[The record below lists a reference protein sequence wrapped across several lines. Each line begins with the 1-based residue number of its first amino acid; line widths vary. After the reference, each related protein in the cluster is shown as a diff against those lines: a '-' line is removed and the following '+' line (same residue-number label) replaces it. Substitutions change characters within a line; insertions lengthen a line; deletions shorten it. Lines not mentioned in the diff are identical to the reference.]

1 MRGVERWMGPMFRAV
16 TRLEEICLATGILGI
31 ALLTIA
37 NVLLRSIVG
46 QSLLFAEEVS
56 RFLIVFVTFVGIG
69 YAASKGRHI
78 RMTALYDA
86 MPLRA
91 RKVLMLFI
99 TASTS
104 LLLFS
109 LTWLALRYTLGTVR
123 ELGTVSPVLRV
134 PRYLVYLSAPF
145 GFFLGGVQYLL
156 AFVKNLYTS
165 EVYLSFE
172 KLDEYDEAPP
182 SNI

>member
-1 MRGVERWMGPMFRAV
+1 MRWIERWTGPMFRAV
-16 TRLEEICLATGILGI
+16 TRLEELCLATGILGI

-37 NVLLRSIVG
+37 NVLVRTTLG
-46 QSLLFAEEVS
+46 TSLLFAEEVS

-69 YAASKGRHI
+69 YATSKGRHI

-86 MPLRA
+86 LPLRT
-91 RKVLMLFI
+91 RKALMLVI

-104 LLLFS
+104 LLLFA

-123 ELGTVSPVLRV
+123 ELGAVSPVLQV

-145 GFFLGGVQYLL
+145 GFFLGAVQYLL
-156 AFVKNLYTS
+156 AFLKNLSTS

-172 KLDEYDEAPP
+172 KLDEYDDSPP
-182 SNI
+182 EGI